1 MAGGL
6 GGMVSCGT
14 TGIGAMF
21 SHVQTPGNVLFV
33 YASHVGI
40 SSPSSG
46 SKLGLVERPGCSD
59 LTNTCGAATK
69 AFNDIVGSFSSPPP
83 QSPTTKK
90 IFNSDYQQDC
100 LEAALKPNIEQI
112 LADQL
117 VNNMVQLSLV
127 TAEAIHLSALATIFP
142 GGIEF
147 SDTKRRVQNPSD
159 YPPVKIALVGG
170 VHINTSPNCE
180 DYFQLTK
187 IEIVDVDGLVETL
200 ELTASL

>member
-1 MAGGL
+1 MA
-6 GGMVSCGT
+6 V
-14 TGIGAMF
+14 F
-21 SHVQTPGNVLFV
+21 P
-33 YASHVGI
+33 
-40 SSPSSG
+40 
-46 SKLGLVERPGCSD
+46 
-59 LTNTCGAATK
+59 
-69 AFNDIVGSFSSPPP
+69 PPP